1 MPRLVFVYNADSG
14 IMNGMFDF
22 FHKIVSPSSYSCD
35 LCLITH
41 SHTGMRKAWRNYLE
55 SLKIEKDYLHK
66 DEFKLLYPNYA
77 SVKLPAIFLAENELT
92 QIITSKDLENTDLSK
107 LISLLQEK
115 GVSSRI

>member
-1 MPRLVFVYNADSG
+1 MPKLIFVYNADSG
-14 IMNGMFDF
+14 VMNGMFDF
-22 FHKIVSPSSYSCD
+22 FHKIMNPSSYSCD

-41 SHTGMRKAWRNYLE
+41 SHTGMRKAWKNALK

-66 DEFKLLYPNYA
+66 DEFKQRYPNYT

-92 QIITSKDLENTDLSK
+92 QIITSKDLENTDLRQ
-107 LISLLQEK
+107 LIRLLQEK